1 MGIPTAAYVADQKT
15 LHGGSLVIPSAR
27 DGVADD
33 SQLFKAAMIRARDAR
48 TAIPGA
54 AHIVTP
60 SPKVIPLRP
69 GIYTVREALALM
81 GAEGLSAQT
90 RGLHFQ
96 GAGSG
101 VTTIVFSPSSAGV
114 MCQSSWWQNVRFSG
128 VTFACA
134 AAAAG
139 STFLRL
145 DNATDANA
153 GQDFHF
159 HDVSWIG
166 PWKYI
171 VDPHGVNNASE
182 MRFISCEAHGLQD
195 DGAWLHIGD
204 TDTSDQMLNF
214 WFFGCKLWSTSASV
228 VDIAKGGSVHIYGLD
243 ASDWG
248 KSGTGTLFRLR
259 GSTHARGVTQF
270 HAQGVRVENKSGT
283 SKILYSDW
291 DFGSISLQADMGS
304 QAEVQTYGTMIEINA
319 HNADHASVKIH
330 DSVMAG
336 KIKVAT
342 GEGAPG
348 HAYNIVVED
357 SLWLQAK
364 RPSDVV
370 VHDLGVMSELGAPV
384 RFSRCRPEGYS
395 DPMSPAGYSVWDDVV
410 IGRGQQGSVTHERLV
425 RLVDVWGGLAQ
436 GPTATVNLPRGSL
449 VTGFWVLSPTGPQ
462 DDADGGTYTLA
473 MADGTV
479 IATATI
485 PGATSAGYS
494 IGAALPVP
502 FLCST
507 DAAATLKVSTT
518 DIANVPRDA
527 LVLIRI
533 L

>member
-1 MGIPTAAYVADQKT
+1 MGVPTAAYIADQKT

-27 DGVADD
+27 AGVADD
-33 SQLFKAAMIRARDAR
+33 SQLFKSAMIRARDAR
-48 TAIPGA
+48 TSTPGA
-54 AHIVTP
+54 SHIVTP

-69 GIYTVREALALM
+69 GIYTVRQALALM

-153 GQDFHF
+153 GQDYIFD
-159 HDVSWIG
+159 DVSWIG
-166 PWKYI
+166 PWKYL

-248 KSGTGTLFRLR
+248 KSGSGVLFKLR

-270 HAQGVRVENKSGT
+270 HAQGVRAELKSAT
-283 SKILYSDW
+283 SSLLHSEW
-291 DFGSISLQADMGS
+291 DDGNVSLQADIGS
-304 QAEVQTYGTMIEINA
+304 QADVYTYGTMIDIRLGNA
-319 HNADHASVKIH
+319 NGAAYRFH
-330 DSVMAG
+330 DSVLAG
-336 KIKVAT
+336 KIAVQT
-342 GEGAPG
+342 GSGAWS
-348 HAYNIVVED
+348 HAYSITVED
-357 SLWLQAK
+357 STWLQAQ

-370 VHDLGVMSELGAPV
+370 IADASGMDLGAPV
-384 RFSRCRPEGYS
+384 TFIRCRPEGYS
-395 DPMSPAGYSVWDDVV
+395 SALEGGFAVWDATV
-410 IGRGQQGSVTHERLV
+410 GRGQMALPTTKRSIRLT
-425 RLVDVWGGLAQ
+425 DVWGGLASASTSTVHLPVGAIITGFRALSPAGATSDTDGGTFTLKASDGTSIGTAVVA
-436 GPTATVNLPRGSL
+436 GPTA
-449 VTGFWVLSPTGPQ
+449 
-462 DDADGGTYTLA
+462 
-473 MADGTV
+473 
-479 IATATI
+479 
-485 PGATSAGYS
+485 AGYS
-494 IGAALPVP
+494 AGGDLPKP
-502 FLCST
+502 FLCSSQ
-507 DAAATLKVSTT
+507 ALATVKVTT
-518 DIANVPRDA
+518 DMTSTPHDA
-527 LVLIRI
+527 QVII
-533 L
+533 EGYW

>member
-1 MGIPTAAYVADQKT
+1 MGIPTAAYIADQKT

-33 SQLFKAAMIRARDAR
+33 SQLFKSAMIRARDAR
-48 TAIPGA
+48 TSIPGA
-54 AHIVTP
+54 SHIVNP

-69 GIYTVREALALM
+69 GIYTVRQALALM

-90 RGLHFQ
+90 RGLHLK
-96 GAGSG
+96 GSSSG
-101 VTTIVFSPSSAGV
+101 TTTIVFDPAEPGV
-114 MCQSSWWQNVRFSG
+114 MCRAEWWQNVRFSG
-128 VTFACA
+128 ITFALTDR
-134 AAAAG
+134 AAG
-139 STFLRL
+139 SVFLEVV
-145 DNATDANA
+145 NGSDANA
-153 GQDFHF
+153 GQDYIFR
-159 HDVSWIG
+159 DVSWTG
-166 PWKYI
+166 PWRYL
-171 VDPHGVNNASE
+171 VDLQGVNNASE
-182 MRFISCEAHGLQD
+182 MRFDACEAIGLQD
-195 DGAWLHIGD
+195 GGAWLHIGD
-204 TDTSDQMLNF
+204 AGSDQMLNY
-214 WFFGCKLWSTSASV
+214 WFHNIKLWSTSASLCDV
-228 VDIAKGGSVHIYGLD
+228 TRGGSIHIDGLD

-248 KSGTGTLFRLR
+248 KSGNGVLFALR
-259 GSTHARGVTQF
+259 GHTHARGVTTF
-270 HAQGVRVENKSGT
+270 RAAGVRVENKSDT

-291 DFGSISLQADMGS
+291 DFGSISLQVDMGS

-319 HNADHASVKIH
+319 HNADHASVSIH

-336 KIKVAT
+336 KIKVTT
-342 GEGAPG
+342 GAGAPG

-364 RPSDVV
+364 RPSDVI
-370 VHDLGVMSELGAPV
+370 VHDLGGMSELGAPV

-449 VTGFWVLSPTGPQ
+449 VTGFWVLSPTGSQ

-502 FLCST
+502 VLCST

-518 DIANVPRDA
+518 DIASVPRDA
-527 LVLIRI
+527 LVLLRI